1 MLLGLIGYPLSH
13 SFSPAYFAAKFER
26 LGLKEVR
33 YALFP
38 LQRIDELPTLLRTQ
52 PDLWGF
58 NVTIPY
64 KQAVLPYL
72 DALSAEA
79 REIGAV
85 NVVDCREGRLLGYNT
100 DVWGFRKALEERF
113 PNFLAKAGELKALVL
128 GTGGASL
135 AVCYAFR
142 QIGLRFRKVSRRP
155 MEGGV
160 LTYEEISPDLL
171 REHSLI
177 VNTTPLGMG
186 SYAGQAPV
194 LPYEAIGPE
203 HLLFDLIYNP
213 AETPFLLQGRER
225 GAKTLNGLRML
236 ELQADAAWS
245 IWAKGRILRPEA

>member
-13 SFSPAYFAAKFER
+13 SFSPAYFAAKFEH
-26 LGLKEVR
+26 LGLREAR

-38 LQRIDELPTLLRTQ
+38 LRRIEDLPALLSRY
-52 PDLWGF
+52 PDLLGF

-72 DALSAEA
+72 DALSGEA

-85 NVVDCREGRLLGYNT
+85 NVVDWREGRLLGYNT
-100 DVWGFRKALEERF
+100 DVYGFRRALEERF
-113 PNFLAKAGELKALVL
+113 PDFLARACELRALVL

-142 QIGLRFRKVSRRP
+142 QMGLRFRRVSRRP
-155 MEGGV
+155 READV
-160 LTYEEISPDLL
+160 LAYEDISPALL
-171 REHSLI
+171 EAHQLI

-186 SYAGQAPV
+186 SLASLAPA
-194 LPYEAIGPE
+194 LPYEAVGPE
-203 HLLFDLIYNP
+203 HLLYDLVYNP
-213 AETPFLLQGRER
+213 AETPFLRRGRER

-245 IWAKGRILRPEA
+245 VWAKGRILRPEA